1 MATSKGSRRRR
12 GSGRVGGPVRSRRR
26 QVVLG
31 KNLGRGQGLLRV
43 GLGIP
48 WPKGLPEL
56 HRRGLRAKT
65 AGILALALPPILSP
79 SDPKCRMTGQIGHAV
94 FGQAPKP
101 YNVIEATCI
110 PRTQSCRVGYIGLK
124 NGRHSKHGKIAKT
137 VKTVETVKECPRV
150 SDPPGFGT
158 RTTPPV
164 GDVAQNT
171 GGSTL
176 FEWLRG
182 ESLGGSPRTS
192 PSTSAF
198 PFRDKR
204 LAARLS
210 NPLPDT

>member
-79 SDPKCRMTGQIGHAV
+79 SDPKRRMTGQIGHAS
-94 FGQAPKP
+94 FGQAPRP
-101 YNVIEATCI
+101 YNVIEAACI
-110 PRTQSCRVGYIGLK
+110 PRTQCCRVGYIGLK
-124 NGRHSKHGKIAKT
+124 KGRHGKHGKTARTARTEKTARIARTARTAKT
-137 VKTVETVKECPRV
+137 AKECPKV
-150 SDPPGFGT
+150 PDPPGFGT

-164 GDVAQNT
+164 GDVAPEY
-171 GGSTL
+171 G
-176 FEWLRG
+176 
-182 ESLGGSPRTS
+182 
-192 PSTSAF
+192 
-198 PFRDKR
+198 R
-204 LAARLS
+204 LHS
-210 NPLPDT
+210 SSG